1 MFMKTG
7 RKFLAPDLFSPGLKP
22 RLLHMSIMSAL
33 FPFLVSVS
41 AHALAAPTPVI
52 ANPAP
57 VALPSVAEAPAPA
70 IVPVVFEAPAPAPVI
85 IKPAAPKPPAVKPQP
100 LTSQPSVE
108 AIKVQAPAAL
118 DRNAIIDRV
127 AKALTD
133 TKTAQG
139 RFTQVD
145 PQGSPSSGLFYID
158 RPGKVRFEYSSPEP
172 MFIVSDGATVSIEEP
187 KRNAYDAIPLAS
199 TPLHLFLRSNIDL
212 RKDGSVTDVTSSNG
226 FHFVTLVDKSGE
238 AEGKMILQFRATDFA
253 LIGWRQVDG
262 TGAETKVQLMDIKQ
276 NVPLKASLFVV
287 RDPNDDDDRR

>member
-57 VALPSVAEAPAPA
+57 VALPSVAEAPASA

-85 IKPAAPKPPAVKPQP
+85 TKPAAPKPPAVKPQ
-100 LTSQPSVE
+100 SSVE

>member
-52 ANPAP
+52 ANPTP
-57 VALPSVAEAPAPA
+57 VALPSAAEAPAPA

-145 PQGSPSSGLFYID
+145 PPGLALLRPVLHRPPGQGALRIQLARAHVHRLRRRHGLD
-158 RPGKVRFEYSSPEP
+158 R
-172 MFIVSDGATVSIEEP
+172 GAQAQRV
-187 KRNAYDAIPLAS
+187 
-199 TPLHLFLRSNIDL
+199 
-212 RKDGSVTDVTSSNG
+212 
-226 FHFVTLVDKSGE
+226 
-238 AEGKMILQFRATDFA
+238 
-253 LIGWRQVDG
+253 
-262 TGAETKVQLMDIKQ
+262 
-276 NVPLKASLFVV
+276 
-287 RDPNDDDDRR
+287 

>member
-52 ANPAP
+52 ANPTP
-57 VALPSVAEAPAPA
+57 VALPSAAEAPAPA

-85 IKPAAPKPPAVKPQP
+85 IKPAAPKPPAVKPQ
-100 LTSQPSVE
+100 SSVE